1 MIYDLF
7 LLCHH
12 PENRELLPA
21 QRAPLSQ
28 SLAVAGFLGA
38 CILCICI
45 IYWTSANY

>member
-28 SLAVAGFLGA
+28 SLAVAGFWVPA
-38 CILCICI
+38 
-45 IYWTSANY
+45 YSAFA